1 MQDLTLHL
9 LKTFSLGLHSTVL
22 VSLLV
27 EVLELL
33 RFKLAGYIGHPLDL
47 RIANAHWRGLSQFE
61 LPETTLT
68 STLLL
73 ALRFL
78 HSCIYLS
85 QLISQAARLLSG
97 LHLWDLH

>member
-9 LKTFSLGLHSTVL
+9 LKTFSLSLHSTVF
-22 VSLLV
+22 VSFLV

-33 RFKLAGYIGHPLDL
+33 WLQLAGHIRHPLDL
-47 RIANAHWRGLSQFE
+47 RIANAHWRGLPQLE
-61 LPETTLT
+61 LPKTTLT

-73 ALRFL
+73 ALRFF
-78 HSCIYLS
+78 HSRINLS